1 MHTLVRIPALLALM
15 AVLMTMS
22 APSASAGGG
31 CRGVDFQDRQ
41 TTEVRMGNNC
51 YFPQVARVDAGQSLT
66 FLNEDPAEH
75 TVTGLIASFGSY
87 GKIAGGDSVAYT
99 FSRPGVYPYFCF
111 LHNGMTGAIIVGDGR
126 PGDAEANVA
135 AVTTADPPSRGGG
148 SSATTVAAIAAAA
161 ALGGAA
167 LSMVAIRL
175 FSRKAH

>member
-1 MHTLVRIPALLALM
+1 M

-111 LHNGMTGAIIVGDGR
+111 LHNGMTGTIVVGDGGS
-126 PGDAEANVA
+126 GDPELDFTT
-135 AVTTADPPSRGGG
+135 AVTAAGSGGTN
-148 SSATTVAAIAAAA
+148 ATTVAAIAAAA

-167 LSMVAIRL
+167 LSMVATRL
-175 FSRKAH
+175 FSRKAL